1 MADAAGPAADLLPP
15 KFQAWFAGR
24 GWSPRAHQ
32 LEMVAK
38 GRAGRDALLIA
49 PTGGGKTLAGFL
61 PSLIEIMQRPPANTP
76 PATSTT
82 DVAGSSLG
90 KFDRPVGRSR
100 GLHTLYISPLKALAV
115 DVERNLNAPIAEMGL
130 SIVAESRTGDT
141 GIARRQRQRVK
152 PPDILLTTPE
162 QLALLCAWEG
172 ARLYFEDLRCVILD
186 EIHTLHASKRG
197 DLLAL
202 DLARL
207 QVLAPSMRRVGLS
220 ATVDDPEVIKA
231 WMASHRE
238 VDVTTAPSLSSP
250 PRSEREK
257 VGRGPAAAG
266 DLPGVVDQGPAAG
279 PRPTAGVTQP
289 ALSLPSPSPAS
300 PGGEEVRLHGP
311 SSIDLVR
318 GPAGAE
324 PIVELLLSE
333 GRVPWTGHTAQHAM
347 AEVYDVIRRSR
358 IALVFV
364 NTRFQAEFAFQE
376 LWRLNDDGLP
386 IALHHGSLA
395 AEQRR
400 KVEAAMAR
408 GQLRAVVCTSTLDLG
423 IDWGDVD
430 LVIQLASP
438 KGASRMVQR
447 IGRANHRLD
456 EPSRALFV
464 PANRFEMLECQAAR
478 EAIAE
483 NKLDGDP
490 PRVGA
495 LDVLA
500 QHVMGCAVSEPFDM
514 LELYDEVRSAGPY
527 RDLSWEDFEAVVD
540 FVSTGGYALKT
551 YDRFRRI
558 VQGPDGRWRVRN
570 LQIAQR
576 HRLNVGTIVT
586 AAMLSVRIATRRGQG
601 GRKIGEIEEGMLE
614 MLDPGD
620 TFIFAGQVWALVG
633 ITNLD
638 VLVSPAAHKDPKMPS
653 WGSSKFALS
662 TYLAKRVRQL
672 MFDQEHW
679 QVLPLDVREWLEMQ
693 RDKSLIVGED
703 ELLLETFPKGKRH
716 FMVCY
721 PFEGRLAHTTLAM
734 LLTRRL
740 ERLGVGPLGFVCND
754 YAMAIWA
761 LEPLDGIDFD
771 ALFAEDM
778 LGDDLEAW
786 LSESFMMKRAFKGC
800 AIVSGLIEKRFPGAE
815 QKTGRQITF
824 STDLIYDVLRRHEP
838 DHLLLRCA
846 RADAATGLIDVARL
860 GDMLA
865 RIRGRI
871 RHSPLDHLS
880 PFSVPI
886 LLEIGKERSP
896 GHAGEI
902 ILAEA
907 EDDLIAEAT
916 R

>member
-1 MADAAGPAADLLPP
+1 MADAAGAPADLLPP
-15 KFQAWFAGR
+15 RFADWFAGR

-32 LEMVAK
+32 LAMIEKAREGK
-38 GRAGRDALLIA
+38 DTLLIA

-61 PSLIEIMQRPPANTP
+61 PSLIDLAGRPPANAP
-76 PATSTT
+76 
-82 DVAGSSLG
+82 
-90 KFDRPVGRSR
+90 RS
-100 GLHTLYISPLKALAV
+100 LHTLYISPLKALAV
-115 DVERNLNAPIAEMGL
+115 DVERNLNAPILQMGL
-130 SIVAESRTGDT
+130 PIVAESRTGDT
-141 GIARRQRQRVK
+141 GLSRRQRQRVK

-172 ARLYFEDLRCVILD
+172 ARLYFENLSTVILD

-207 QVLAPSMRRVGLS
+207 SQFAPNLRRVGLS
-220 ATVDDPEVIKA
+220 ATVDDPEVIKR
-231 WMASHRE
+231 WMARHRS
-238 VDVTTAPSLSSP
+238 VDVIADQMLPLRGSSREAGEGVEAQGAADETPSVAF
-250 PRSEREK
+250 RD
-257 VGRGPAAAG
+257 G
-266 DLPGVVDQGPAAG
+266 
-279 PRPTAGVTQP
+279 
-289 ALSLPSPSPAS
+289 SPS
-300 PGGEEVRLHGP
+300 GGGSTTV
-311 SSIDLVR
+311 DLVR

-324 PIVELLLSE
+324 PVVEVLLSE
-333 GRVPWTGHTAQHAM
+333 GRVPWAGHTAQHAM
-347 AEVYDVIRRSR
+347 AEVYEVIKRSR
-358 IALVFV
+358 TALVFV

-376 LWRLNDDGLP
+376 LWRLNEDALP

-408 GQLRAVVCTSTLDLG
+408 GELRAVVCTSTLDLG

-483 NKLDGDP
+483 NRLDGDP
-490 PRVGA
+490 PRKGA

-500 QHVMGCAVSEPFDM
+500 QHVMGCACSEPFD
-514 LELYDEVRSAGPY
+514 LLDLYDEIVTAGPY
-527 RDLSWEDFEAVVD
+527 RDLPWEDFEQVVD

-558 VQGPDGRWRVRN
+558 VQNPDDGLWRVRN
-570 LQIAQR
+570 LETAQR
-576 HRLNVGTIVT
+576 HRLNVGAIVSP
-586 AAMLSVRIATRRGQG
+586 AMLAVRIAIRRGQG
-601 GRKIGEIEEGMLE
+601 GRKIGEIEEGMVE
-614 MLDPGD
+614 MLEPGE
-620 TFIFAGQVWALVG
+620 TFVFAGQVWRLVG
-633 ITNLD
+633 VTTLD
-638 VLVSPAAHKDPKMPS
+638 VLVQPAPASDPKMPS
-653 WGSSKFALS
+653 WGGSKFALS

-672 MFDQEHW
+672 MYDQAHW
-679 QVLPLDVREWLEMQ
+679 SVLPTDVREWLEAQ
-693 RDKSLIVGED
+693 RDRSIIPEAD
-703 ELLLETFPKGKRH
+703 ELLLETFQRGHRH
-716 FMVCY
+716 FLVCY

-740 ERLGVGPLGFVCND
+740 ERIGAGPLGFVCND
-754 YAMAIWA
+754 YAMAVWA
-761 LEPLDGIDFD
+761 ISPLDQVDFD
-771 ALFAEDM
+771 DLFAEDM

-786 LSESFMMKRAFKGC
+786 LAESFMMKRAFKGC
-800 AIVSGLIEKRFPGAE
+800 AIIAGLIERRFPGQTA
-815 QKTGRQITF
+815 KSGRQITF
-824 STDLIYDVLRRHEP
+824 STDLIYDVLRRHQP

-846 RADAATGLIDVARL
+846 REDAATGLVDVARL
-860 GDMLA
+860 GQMLA
-865 RIRGRI
+865 RIKGKI
-871 RHSPLDHLS
+871 RHAALEHLS

-896 GHAGEI
+896 GHAGETM
-902 ILAEA
+902 ILREA
-907 EDDLIAEAT
+907 EEDLIAEALG
-916 R
+916 

>member
-1 MADAAGPAADLLPP
+1 MADAAGLAADLLPAR
-15 KFQAWFAGR
+15 FADWFAGR

-32 LEMVAK
+32 LAMVDRAK
-38 GRAGRDALLIA
+38 AGRDALLIA

-61 PSLIEIMQRPPANTP
+61 PSLIALSERPPSNTP
-76 PATSTT
+76 
-82 DVAGSSLG
+82 
-90 KFDRPVGRSR
+90 RS
-100 GLHTLYISPLKALAV
+100 LHTLYISPLKALAV
-115 DVERNLNAPIAEMGL
+115 DVERNLGAPIAEMGL
-130 SIVAESRTGDT
+130 PIVAESRTGDT
-141 GIARRQRQRVK
+141 GLSRRQRQRVK

-172 ARLYFEDLRCVILD
+172 ARLYFESLECVILD
-186 EIHTLHASKRG
+186 EIHTLHSSKRG

-207 QVLAPSMRRVGLS
+207 SQFAPNLRRVGLS

-231 WMASHRE
+231 WMAVHG
-238 VDVTTAPSLSSP
+238 
-250 PRSEREK
+250 ER
-257 VGRGPAAAG
+257 GGAG
-266 DLPGVVDQGPAAG
+266 A
-279 PRPTAGVTQP
+279 
-289 ALSLPSPSPAS
+289 
-300 PGGEEVRLHGP
+300 
-311 SSIDLVR
+311 IDLVR

-324 PIVELLLSE
+324 PVVEVLLSE
-333 GRVPWTGHTAQHAM
+333 GRVPWSGHTAQHAM
-347 AEVYDVIRRSR
+347 AEVYDVITRAKT
-358 IALVFV
+358 ALVFV

-376 LWRLNDDGLP
+376 LWKLNEEALP
-386 IALHHGSLA
+386 IALHHGSLS

-500 QHVMGCAVSEPFDM
+500 QHVMGCACSEPFDM
-514 LELYDEVRSAGPY
+514 LELYDEVTSAGPY
-527 RDLSWEDFEAVVD
+527 RNLPWEDFEQVVD

-558 VQGPDGRWRVRN
+558 VQSPEDKRWRVRN
-570 LQIAQR
+570 LETAQR
-576 HRLNVGTIVT
+576 HRLNVGAIVSP
-586 AAMLSVRIATRRGQG
+586 AMLAVRVATRRGQG
-601 GRKIGEIEEGMLE
+601 GRKIGEIEEGMVE
-614 MLDPGD
+614 MLEPGE
-620 TFIFAGQVWALVG
+620 TFVFAGQVWRLVG
-633 ITNLD
+633 VTNLD
-638 VLVSPAAHKDPKMPS
+638 VLVQAAPGADPKMPS
-653 WGSSKFALS
+653 WGGSKFALS

-672 MFDQEHW
+672 MFDQDHW
-679 QVLPLDVREWLEMQ
+679 RVLPADVREWLEMQ
-693 RDKSLIVGED
+693 RDISLIPDSED
-703 ELLLETFPKGKRH
+703 EMLLETFQRGHRH

-740 ERLGVGPLGFVCND
+740 ERIGAAPLGFVCND
-754 YAMAIWA
+754 YALAVWA
-761 LEPLDGIDFD
+761 MNPLGGVDLDD
-771 ALFAEDM
+771 LFAEDM

-786 LSESFMMKRAFKGC
+786 LAESFMMKRAFKGC
-800 AIVSGLIEKRFPGAE
+800 AIIAGLIERRFPGQQ
-815 QKTGRQITF
+815 QKSGRQITF
-824 STDLIYDVLRRHEP
+824 STDLIYDVLRRHQP

-846 RADAATGLIDVARL
+846 RDDAATGLVDVARL
-860 GDMLA
+860 GQMLA
-865 RIRGRI
+865 RIRGKI
-871 RHSPLDHLS
+871 RHAALEHLS

-886 LLEIGKERSP
+886 LLDIGKERSP
-896 GHAGEI
+896 GHAGETM
-902 ILAEA
+902 ILKDAE
-907 EDDLIAEAT
+907 EDLIAEALQ
-916 R
+916 

>member
-1 MADAAGPAADLLPP
+1 MADAAGPASDLLPP
-15 KFQAWFAGR
+15 RFGDWFAGR
-24 GWSPRAHQ
+24 GWSPRPHQ
-32 LEMVAK
+32 LAMIEKA
-38 GRAGRDALLIA
+38 RAGRDVLLIA

-61 PSLIEIMQRPPANTP
+61 PSLIELSGRPPTN
-76 PATSTT
+76 
-82 DVAGSSLG
+82 L
-90 KFDRPVGRSR
+90 RP

-115 DVERNLNAPIAEMGL
+115 DVERNLTQPILEMGL
-130 SIVAESRTGDT
+130 RLTAESRTGDT
-141 GIARRQRQRVK
+141 GLARRQRQRVK

-162 QLALLCAWEG
+162 QLALLCAWDG
-172 ARLYFEDLRCVILD
+172 ARLFFESLRCVILD

-207 QVLAPSMRRVGLS
+207 QQFAPRLRRVGLS
-220 ATVDDPEVIKA
+220 ATVDDPEVIKR
-231 WMASHRE
+231 WMAWHGE
-238 VDVTTAPSLSSP
+238 D
-250 PRSEREK
+250 
-257 VGRGPAAAG
+257 AAH
-266 DLPGVVDQGPAAG
+266 PV
-279 PRPTAGVTQP
+279 
-289 ALSLPSPSPAS
+289 
-300 PGGEEVRLHGP
+300 
-311 SSIDLVR
+311 DLVT
-318 GPAGAE
+318 GPAGAA
-324 PIVELLLSE
+324 PIVDVLLSE
-333 GRVPWTGHTAQHAM
+333 GQVPWAGHTAQHAM
-347 AEVYDVIRRSR
+347 AEVYETIRRSR
-358 IALVFV
+358 TALVFV

-376 LWRLNDDGLP
+376 LWRLNEDALP

-408 GQLRAVVCTSTLDLG
+408 GELSAVVCTSTLDLG

-483 NKLDGDP
+483 NALDGEAA
-490 PRVGA
+490 RTGA

-500 QHVMGCAVSEPFDM
+500 QHVMGCACSEPFD
-514 LELYDEVRSAGPY
+514 LLKLYGEVRSAGPY
-527 RDLSWEDFEAVVD
+527 LDLVWEDFEQVVD

-558 VQGPDGRWRVRN
+558 VKGQDGLWRVRN
-570 LQIAQR
+570 AETAQR
-576 HRLNVGTIVT
+576 HRLNVGAIISP
-586 AAMLSVRIATRRGQG
+586 AMLSVRVAGRRGG
-601 GRKIGEIEEGMLE
+601 VGRKIGEVEEGMLE

-620 TFIFAGQVWALVG
+620 TFVFSGQVWRLVG
-633 ITNLD
+633 VTNLD
-638 VLVSPAAHKDPKMPS
+638 VLVAPANDKDPKMPS
-653 WGSSKFALS
+653 WGGSKFALS
-662 TYLAKRVRQL
+662 TFLAKRVRQL
-672 MFDQEHW
+672 MFDERHW
-679 QVLPLDVREWLEMQ
+679 AVLPNDVREWLEAQ
-693 RDKSLIVGED
+693 RDRSLIVGED
-703 ELLLETFPKGKRH
+703 EMLLETFPRGHRN
-716 FMVCY
+716 FLVCY

-754 YAMAIWA
+754 YAMTVWA
-761 LEPLDGIDFD
+761 LKPLDGLDFD
-771 ALFAEDM
+771 QLFAEDM
-778 LGDDLEAW
+778 LGDDLEDW
-786 LSESFMMKRAFKGC
+786 LAESFMMKRAFKGC
-800 AIVSGLIEKRFPGAE
+800 AVIAGLIERRFPGQQ
-815 QKTGRQITF
+815 QKSGRQITF
-824 STDLIYDVLRRHEP
+824 STDLIYDVLRRHQP

-860 GDMLA
+860 GAMLA

-871 RHSPLDHLS
+871 RHASLEHLS
-880 PFSVPI
+880 PFSVSI

-902 ILAEA
+902 VLADA
-907 EDDLIAEAT
+907 EEDLIAEALT
-916 R
+916 

>member
-1 MADAAGPAADLLPP
+1 MADTAGLPADLLPER
-15 KFQAWFAGR
+15 FRAWFARR
-24 GWSPRAHQ
+24 GWAARTHQ

-38 GRAGRDALLIA
+38 GREGRDALLIA

-61 PSLIEIMQRPPANTP
+61 PTLIELSERPPANTP
-76 PATSTT
+76 
-82 DVAGSSLG
+82 
-90 KFDRPVGRSR
+90 R
-100 GLHTLYISPLKALAV
+100 GLHTIYISPLKALAV
-115 DVERNLNAPIAEMGL
+115 DVERNLNTPILEMGL
-130 SIVAESRTGDT
+130 NVVAESRTGDT
-141 GIARRQRQRVK
+141 GVARRARQRVK

-207 QVLAPSMRRVGLS
+207 QQLAPNMRRVGLS
-220 ATVDDPEVIKA
+220 ATVDDPLVIKN
-231 WMASHRE
+231 WMASHVPPPSGE
-238 VDVTTAPSLSSP
+238 V
-250 PRSEREK
+250 
-257 VGRGPAAAG
+257 AAK
-266 DLPGVVDQGPAAG
+266 
-279 PRPTAGVTQP
+279 PTAGV
-289 ALSLPSPSPAS
+289 ALIGAVEDPLHRVPRSPSP
-300 PGGEEVRLHGP
+300 GGGGIE
-311 SSIDLVR
+311 SIALVR
-318 GPAGAE
+318 GPAGAQ
-324 PIVELLLSE
+324 PVVDVLLSE
-333 GRVPWTGHTAQHAM
+333 GRVPWAGHTAQHAM
-347 AEVYDVIRRSR
+347 QEVYDVIRRSR
-358 IALVFV
+358 TALIFV

-376 LWRLNDDGLP
+376 LWRLNEDSLP

-408 GQLRAVVCTSTLDLG
+408 GELRAVVCTSTLDLG

-514 LELYDEVRSAGPY
+514 LALYDEVRSAGPY
-527 RDLSWEDFEAVVD
+527 RDLPWEDFEAVVD

-558 VQGPDGRWRVRN
+558 VQLPDGRWKVRDQN
-570 LQIAQR
+570 VAQR
-576 HRLNVGTIVT
+576 HRLNVGAIV
-586 AAMLSVRIATRRGQG
+586 APAVLAVRMAMRGGRG
-601 GRKIGEIEEGMLE
+601 GRKIGEVEEGMLE

-620 TFIFAGQVWALVG
+620 TFVFAGQVWELVG
-633 ITNLD
+633 VTNLD
-638 VLVSPAAHKDPKMPS
+638 VLVRPATHKDPKMPS
-653 WGSSKFALS
+653 WGGSKFALS

-672 MFDQEHW
+672 MFDESHW
-679 QVLPLDVREWLEMQ
+679 SVLPTDVREWLGAQ
-693 RDKSLIVGED
+693 KDRSRIVGED
-703 ELLLETFPKGKRH
+703 EMLLETFPRGKRN
-716 FMVCY
+716 FMVVY

-734 LLTRRL
+734 LLTKRL
-740 ERLGVGPLGFVCND
+740 ERLGIGPLGFVCND

-761 LEPLDGIDFD
+761 LNPMDRVDFD
-771 ALFAEDM
+771 ELFAQDM
-778 LGDDLEAW
+778 LGDDLESW
-786 LSESFMMKRAFKGC
+786 LHESFMMKRAFKGC
-800 AIVSGLIEKRFPGAE
+800 AIISGLIERRFPGQQE
-815 QKTGRQITF
+815 KTGRQVTF

-860 GDMLA
+860 GDMLS

-871 RHSPLDHLS
+871 VHAPLEHLS

-896 GHAGEI
+896 GGAAEM

-907 EDDLIAEAT
+907 EEDLIAEALQ
-916 R
+916 

>member
-1 MADAAGPAADLLPP
+1 MADAAGPALDLLPP
-15 KFQAWFAGR
+15 RFRDWFAQR
-24 GWSPRAHQ
+24 GWTPRPHQ
-32 LEMVAK
+32 LAMVEKA
-38 GRAGRDALLIA
+38 RAGRDALLIA

-61 PSLIEIMQRPPANTP
+61 PSLIELSERPASNTHP
-76 PATSTT
+76 
-82 DVAGSSLG
+82 
-90 KFDRPVGRSR
+90 

-115 DVERNLNAPIAEMGL
+115 DVERNLMKPILEMGL
-130 SIVAESRTGDT
+130 PLTAESRTGDT
-141 GIARRQRQRVK
+141 GLSRRQRQRVK

-172 ARLYFEDLRCVILD
+172 ARLFFENLACVILD

-207 QVLAPSMRRVGLS
+207 QHLARALRRVGLS
-220 ATVDDPEVIKA
+220 ATVDDPEVIKR
-231 WMASHRE
+231 WMGFHRN
-238 VDVTTAPSLSSP
+238 APSVSALRADP
-250 PRSEREK
+250 PPPLRGGGSE
-257 VGRGPAAAG
+257 GAFDP
-266 DLPGVVDQGPAAG
+266 
-279 PRPTAGVTQP
+279 
-289 ALSLPSPSPAS
+289 
-300 PGGEEVRLHGP
+300 
-311 SSIDLVR
+311 IDLVT
-318 GPAGAE
+318 GQPGAP
-324 PIVELLLSE
+324 PIVDVLLSE
-333 GRVPWTGHTAQHAM
+333 GRVPWHGHTAQHAM
-347 AEVYDVIRRSR
+347 QEVYEAIKRART
-358 IALVFV
+358 ALVFV

-376 LWRLNDDGLP
+376 LWRLNEDALP

-408 GQLRAVVCTSTLDLG
+408 GDLRAVVCTSTLDLG

-483 NKLDGDP
+483 NALDGDA
-490 PRVGA
+490 PREGA

-500 QHVMGCAVSEPFDM
+500 QHVMGCACAEPFD
-514 LELYDEVRSAGPY
+514 LVALYDEVRSAGPY
-527 RDLSWEDFEAVVD
+527 RDLAWEDFEQVVD

-558 VQGPDGRWRVRN
+558 VKDQDGLWRVRN
-570 LQIAQR
+570 GETAQR
-576 HRLNVGTIVT
+576 HRLNVGAIVSP
-586 AAMLSVRIATRRGQG
+586 AMLAVRVAGRRGIA

-620 TFIFAGQVWALVG
+620 TFIFAGQVWRLVG
-633 ITNLD
+633 VTNLD
-638 VLVSPAAHKDPKMPS
+638 VLVSPANDADPKMPS
-653 WGSSKFALS
+653 WGGSKFALS
-662 TYLAKRVRQL
+662 TFLAKRVRQL
-672 MFDQEHW
+672 MFDERHW
-679 QVLPLDVREWLEMQ
+679 AVLPADVREWLEAQ
-693 RDKSLIVGED
+693 KARSQIVAED
-703 ELLLETFPKGKRH
+703 EMLLETFPRGKRH

-740 ERLGVGPLGFVCND
+740 ERVGAGPLGFVCND
-754 YAMAIWA
+754 YAMAVWA
-761 LEPLDGIDFD
+761 LKPLDGLDFD
-771 ALFAEDM
+771 ALFDQDM

-800 AIVSGLIEKRFPGAE
+800 AVIAGLIERRFPGE
-815 QKTGRQITF
+815 RQKTGRQITF
-824 STDLIYDVLRRHEP
+824 STDLIYDVLRKHQP

-860 GDMLA
+860 GQMLE

-871 RHSPLDHLS
+871 RHAALPHLS
-880 PFSVPI
+880 PFSVSI
-886 LLEIGKERSP
+886 LLEIGRERSP
-896 GHAGEI
+896 GQAGEA

-907 EDDLIAEAT
+907 EDELIAEALT
-916 R
+916 